1 MPPTNPGPHKYGYL
15 ATETPIALMNIS
27 IDALTS
33 NIQLA
38 LAPVFLLTAVA
49 TLVGAI
55 STRLARTVDRMRF
68 VQNALYGSQALSE
81 KLRMHYEIE
90 LREFKMRGRLCTV
103 AIFFNVLSG
112 VLISLTVLE
121 LFFFQT
127 GSVALL
133 QTGYVVATFVLG
145 LISFMTSLLIVL
157 AEVVHAYRSASWDMP
172 PSWNPWIWFNP
183 FKLIHFYCFIE

>member
-1 MPPTNPGPHKYGYL
+1 
-15 ATETPIALMNIS
+15 
-27 IDALTS
+27 
-33 NIQLA
+33 
-38 LAPVFLLTAVA
+38 
-49 TLVGAI
+49 
-55 STRLARTVDRMRF
+55 
-68 VQNALYGSQALSE
+68 VQNALYGEQALSE
-81 KLRMHYEIE
+81 KMRMHYEIE
-90 LREFKMRGRLCTV
+90 LQEFKMRGRLCTV

-172 PSWNPWIWFNP
+172 PT
-183 FKLIHFYCFIE
+183 